1 MDNKKTSILLFVI
14 ICMAGANVSA
24 YDACIDGIYY
34 NYNTSDR
41 TAEVTY
47 KSLHDGS
54 NYSENV
60 VIPSSVGLFSV
71 TKIGDNAFYG
81 CSNMTSIT
89 IPESITSIGLNAF
102 QGCSSLTSII
112 IPDGVAYICGNAFK
126 DCGKLRSVTLGSGLT
141 EIQDD
146 AFAGCTNLVSLDFP
160 TSLRYIG
167 ERAFQNCS
175 SLKSIYIP
183 NSVQYI
189 LTTAFNGC
197 SGLES
202 IHVQDGTQY
211 YDSRN
216 NCNAII
222 ETSTN
227 ALHTGC
233 KTTVIPE
240 SVTAI
245 RWYAYYDN
253 DQLRSVVI
261 PKNVTFINQLAF
273 ICPNLDYVVV
283 KNPEPC
289 TIYSNSFSNQK
300 NATLIVPSGSKAAYE
315 SADYWKDF
323 KEIVEDTSENIDFTD
338 PEVKR
343 VCVAKWDMDGDGELS
358 YVEAKTV
365 TDIGTVFKG
374 NTLISSLND
383 LQYFTR
389 LTSIEVSA
397 FSSCTSLIS
406 IIIPAGVST
415 IKSSLATNIFAN
427 CPNLVSIVVDSC
439 NTVYDSRNNCN
450 AIIETN
456 TNTLVTG
463 CSTSTIPTS
472 VCKIGDFAFFRCS
485 GLQSLSIPK
494 NITEIGVG
502 AYYNCK
508 NLISVMIPESVTEIG
523 SLAFWGCDNLNHFVT
538 ESHVPIPVRVFVI
551 PGLINSDNV
560 ITLHVPIGSKEAY
573 EADNNWNDFNEIVD
587 DAITFEDPKIKEICI
602 AQWDANGDGAFCLD
616 EAAAVTT
623 IKNVFTNK
631 NRIHSFDELEYFT
644 GLTRLNMM
652 AFASCASLTSI
663 RIPENVKEIGLSA
676 FSGCSSLESITL
688 PEGLEEL
695 GTSVFIGCSTLKEMA
710 IPEMVTSIGSAIFS
724 NCLALE
730 SITVADGNTVYDSR
744 EHCNAIIQT
753 ASNTLIEGCKSTII
767 PESVTSIDTNAFTN
781 CTSLES
787 ISIPRSVT
795 SIGTNAFSGCTALT
809 SVSVDIESPP
819 AITSSTFSNC
829 ENATLYV
836 PYRSV
841 SAYSAAD
848 YWKDFKE
855 IVEIVP
861 PTETTLIDGDDYNQ
875 ASEEQSDFLH
885 YSRTFKNT
893 NWQAWYVPFDVKL
906 TSDILEHFAFAEF
919 AGTYTEEDGSFY
931 ITVVRLKEGDIVKAN
946 TPYCVQAKVADS
958 ANPHVITQT
967 DVTLKAAEV
976 SSFYVLSARK
986 KITFFGNYT
995 RRSVTAEDMSLYA
1008 LSGGKYSKQQ
1018 PGNTLAPYRCFFTIE
1033 DREDNP
1039 YATAPNPTEV
1049 KLMVIGDDET
1059 VIAELN
1065 SNKGPET
1072 IVYELNGRRIKSQNI
1087 NRGIYIIN
1095 GKKVIVK

>member
-1 MDNKKTSILLFVI
+1 MKRLNPLFLQAFFISSISTIAYAHDGQVKESNIIKFTDAAVKQLCVANWDTDGDGNLSYDEAMMVNDIGKVFYDNDQIWSFKELQYFTGLTRIPYEAFSKCVNMTSIQIPENVAI
-14 ICMAGANVSA
+14 IEDYAFNDCSRLSSIIFPNGL
-24 YDACIDGIYY
+24 
-34 NYNTSDR
+34 TSI
-41 TAEVTY
+41 
-47 KSLHDGS
+47 G
-54 NYSENV
+54 NYS
-60 VIPSSVGLFSV
+60 FR
-71 TKIGDNAFYG
+71 G
-81 CSNMTSIT
+81 CSNIKDITLPDNIICLGEWSFSSCGMLTSIILPNNLERIGAFAFFGCSDLTSVYIPKFVNSIAPSAFECCYKLTSISVNEDNPFYDSRNACNAIIESASNKLVRGCKNTIIPAGVTEIGDYAFRQSGINSIQLPNTIVQIGNWAFSACDLTSIT
-89 IPESITSIGLNAF
+89 IPQSVVSIGDYAF
-102 QGCSSLTSII
+102 YDSWYLASII
-112 IPDGVAYICGNAFK
+112 IPESVSHIGSGALEETPWYNNHANGLIYVGSVAYKYKGIMLTN
-126 DCGKLRSVTLGSGLT
+126 T
-141 EIQDD
+141 EINIAEGIKEISSS
-146 AFAGCTNLVSLDFP
+146 AFFGCKGLISIKLPNTIQA
-160 TSLRYIG
+160 IG
-167 ERAFQNCS
+167 PSAFG
-175 SLKSIYIP
+175 
-183 NSVQYI
+183 
-189 LTTAFNGC
+189 GC
-197 SGLES
+197 VNLES
-202 IHVQDGTQY
+202 IILSENLSSIG
-211 YDSRN
+211 
-216 NCNAII
+216 
-222 ETSTN
+222 ETSFTQ
-227 ALHTGC
+227 C
-233 KTTVIPE
+233 KFNSITIP
-240 SVTAI
+240 S
-245 RWYAYYDN
+245 
-253 DQLRSVVI
+253 SVVSI
-261 PKNVTFINQLAF
+261 GNSAFSGNSNLTSVSILGENTFVGQYAF
-273 ICPNLDYVVV
+273 SACDNLIYVHI
-283 KNPEPC
+283 KKSAPQNIISS
-289 TIYSNSFSNQK
+289 TFSNRK
-300 NATLIVPSGSKAAYE
+300 NATLIVPLGCKAVYE
-315 SADYWKDF
+315 VADYWKEF
-323 KEIVEDTSENIDFTD
+323 KEIVEERPKNIEFADEN
-338 PEVKR
+338 VKKY
-343 VCVAKWDMDGDGELS
+343 CVAQWDSDGDGELS
-358 YVEAKTV
+358 Y
-365 TDIGTVFKG
+365 
-374 NTLISSLND
+374 
-383 LQYFTR
+383 
-389 LTSIEVSA
+389 
-397 FSSCTSLIS
+397 
-406 IIIPAGVST
+406 
-415 IKSSLATNIFAN
+415 
-427 CPNLVSIVVDSC
+427 
-439 NTVYDSRNNCN
+439 
-450 AIIETN
+450 
-456 TNTLVTG
+456 
-463 CSTSTIPTS
+463 
-472 VCKIGDFAFFRCS
+472 
-485 GLQSLSIPK
+485 
-494 NITEIGVG
+494 
-502 AYYNCK
+502 
-508 NLISVMIPESVTEIG
+508 
-523 SLAFWGCDNLNHFVT
+523 
-538 ESHVPIPVRVFVI
+538 
-551 PGLINSDNV
+551 
-560 ITLHVPIGSKEAY
+560 
-573 EADNNWNDFNEIVD
+573 
-587 DAITFEDPKIKEICI
+587 
-602 AQWDANGDGAFCLD
+602 D
-616 EAAAVTT
+616 EAAAVTN

-724 NCLALE
+724 NCPALE